1 MHVLPEKLATQDWLT
16 LLTSKRG
23 QNDSKEMDLQKSQS
37 LSTQG
42 FVMNGNSEAVPLE
55 GP

>member
-1 MHVLPEKLATQDWLT
+1 MMTCACSPREAGYTR
-16 LLTSKRG
+16 LTSKRG
-23 QNDSKEMDLQKSQS
+23 QNDSKEKDLQKSQS